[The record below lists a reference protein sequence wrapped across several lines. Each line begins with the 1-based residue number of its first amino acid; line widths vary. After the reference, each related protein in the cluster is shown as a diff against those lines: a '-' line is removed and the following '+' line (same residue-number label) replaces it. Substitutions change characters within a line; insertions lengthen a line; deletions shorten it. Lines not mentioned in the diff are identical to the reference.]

1 MATTV
6 APLSTEDVDR
16 VLRYWTDERLA
27 ADRYRALA
35 RLDASHR
42 ALLQRLASD
51 EERHAAHWK
60 KLLVQAGMTP
70 REPARPWRTRGM
82 LAMARMVGV
91 ERVLRSI
98 IGAETADRERYR
110 YEALAPAEMAQD
122 EASHGRQLGIAV
134 TTGAGSAVAA
144 GEGRH
149 RTSARGSLRA
159 AVFGVNDG
167 LVSNLALIMG
177 VAAGAAD
184 ANLVVLAGIA
194 GLVAGAGSMAAGE
207 WISVQSQSE
216 LLQREIDVE
225 RAELEA
231 FPDEELA
238 ELESIY
244 RSKGL
249 SADDAAAVARQIM
262 SNTDMALDTLVR
274 EELGLD
280 PSDLG
285 SPWTA
290 AVSSFFAFAVGA
302 VLPLLPFL
310 LATGAAALV
319 VSMALSVTALAAVGA
334 VLSVFTGRSA
344 WWSALRMTLIGG
356 SAAAVTYGIGAAV
369 GMGVG

>member
-1 MATTV
+1 
-6 APLSTEDVDR
+6 
-16 VLRYWTDERLA
+16 
-27 ADRYRALA
+27 
-35 RLDASHR
+35 
-42 ALLQRLASD
+42 
-51 EERHAAHWK
+51 
-60 KLLVQAGMTP
+60 
-70 REPARPWRTRGM
+70 
-82 LAMARMVGV
+82 
-91 ERVLRSI
+91 
-98 IGAETADRERYR
+98 
-110 YEALAPAEMAQD
+110 
-122 EASHGRQLGIAV
+122 
-134 TTGAGSAVAA
+134 
-144 GEGRH
+144 
-149 RTSARGSLRA
+149 
-159 AVFGVNDG
+159 VFGVNDG

-184 ANLVVLAGIA
+184 ANFVVLAGIA

-231 FPDEELA
+231 FPDEEQA
-238 ELESIY
+238 ELEWIY

-249 SADDAAAVARQIM
+249 SAEDAAAVARQIM

-356 SAAAVTYGIGAAV
+356 SAAAATYGIGAAV